1 MEERGEI
8 EQEGIELG
16 MRDEG
21 RRGEYCEWRVNLK
34 TLEKVVR
41 SLLLQKFLKHNRK
54 WILKDLSYNRQKIS
68 LHEKTDC
75 QVKHL
80 VTG

>member
-8 EQEGIELG
+8 EQEEIELG

-41 SLLLQKFLKHNRK
+41 KPTTAE
-54 WILKDLSYNRQKIS
+54 IS
-68 LHEKTDC
+68 KT
-75 QVKHL
+75 
-80 VTG
+80 